1 MKDNEFEVVLELL
14 RKKIGVEPSVMR
26 LMVHSDDIMS
36 QFKNKTKLWF
46 YSVLTDDGV
55 IKDTEVLFE
64 YDPGNIY
71 VFKSWEKVF
80 IIYAAQHKSS
90 VDFLVK
96 NIYKQVK
103 NKKNG
108 NNK

>member
-14 RKKIGVEPSVMR
+14 RQKLGVEPSIMR
-26 LMVHSDDIMS
+26 LMVDSDGLMT

-55 IKDTEVLFE
+55 IKDTEVLVE

-96 NIYKQVK
+96 NIYKQIK
-103 NKKNG
+103 NKING
-108 NNK
+108 NN